1 MEKNKPAQP
10 DEKPV
15 PDEKPEIR
23 PINPEPTPSI
33 PGDPKPGTMP
43 QEDPGQAV
51 PSDIPV
57 P

>member
-1 MEKNKPAQP
+1 MDKNKPAQP